1 MNYQEKQE
9 MKKLACK
16 CLEKYFGFA
25 PAMKQIVLLESA
37 SNGYTV
43 DYLLFSIGYNGR
55 EFQLRRT
62 YTLGKDTVEYKY
74 YRYDVTMIEHK
85 HNETKLQSTNL
96 HNRRTERGKM

>member
-1 MNYQEKQE
+1 MTYQEKQE

-62 YTLGKDTVEYKY
+62 FTWGKDTVEYKY
-74 YRYDVTMIEHK
+74 CRYDVTMIEH
-85 HNETKLQSTNL
+85 
-96 HNRRTERGKM
+96 

>member
-1 MNYQEKQE
+1 MTYQEKQE

-55 EFQLRRT
+55 EF
-62 YTLGKDTVEYKY
+62 
-74 YRYDVTMIEHK
+74 
-85 HNETKLQSTNL
+85 
-96 HNRRTERGKM
+96 